1 MCVVLNDSSYNS
13 SVIMLLKILGSNDK
27 IKTNKNNVLERSSIV
42 WYYFFIKTKLKFLH
56 NKKDRGR
63 NFVLT
68 SNSACISMWIEY
80 QINSWSINDCRK
92 MWCHLFFL
100 QSKLKLII
108 KLKKSKIQLFVLS
121 YSIRSNIIVCL
132 QTLKLYWLSKI
143 TLVITIHIFP
153 PNFFFT

>member
-1 MCVVLNDSSYNS
+1 MVEECSQLISERKKMCVLLNDSSYNS

-56 NKKDRGR
+56 NKKDRGT

-80 QINSWSINDCRK
+80 QINSWSINNCRK
-92 MWCHLFFL
+92 MWCHLFFFKVNWNW
-100 QSKLKLII
+100 SSNW
-108 KLKKSKIQLFVLS
+108 KKAKYNSLFSL
-121 YSIRSNIIVCL
+121 
-132 QTLKLYWLSKI
+132 TAAE
-143 TLVITIHIFP
+143 VI
-153 PNFFFT
+153 